1 MAAANNN
8 CRARKFIKAHKLG
21 YIIFILLLGVPMVEI
36 GVFIEVG
43 GLIGLWPTIAVI
55 FITAAIG
62 AGLMR
67 TQGLAVMYRAQE
79 AMRRGEMPL
88 VQVFDGLC
96 LLFAG
101 ALLLTPGFVTDAVG
115 FLLFI
120 PPLRVLLGRGIA
132 GFVAKRGG
140 VHTWSQGANG
150 SEAAPKSGGT
160 SVIDGDFEDV
170 ADDKDAANK
179 GTGGVERRIE

>member
-1 MAAANNN
+1 
-8 CRARKFIKAHKLG
+8 LG

-43 GLIGLWPTIAVI
+43 GLIGLWPTIVVI

-62 AGLMR
+62 TGLLR
-67 TQGLAVMYRAQE
+67 AQGLAVMYRARE
-79 AMRRGEMPL
+79 AMSRGEMPMA
-88 VQVFDGLC
+88 QVFDGLC

-120 PPLRVLLGRGIA
+120 PPLRVFLGRGIA
-132 GFVAKRGG
+132 AFAAKRGS
-140 VHTWSQGANG
+140 VHTWSQGG
-150 SEAAPKSGGT
+150 GGVEAGPKSGDA

-170 ADDKDAANK
+170 TGDRESANK
-179 GTGGVERRIE
+179 GAGGVERRIE